1 MLNRVKDILTLL
13 LLAAILVLGFQ
24 AWNSVGGFVGGI
36 RQEFEDFGESVA
48 ALPQTVAE
56 SVMEA
61 LGIEKRASVELSD
74 LSGAL
79 VSTCG
84 ASGYGQQSG

>member
-24 AWNSVGGFVGGI
+24 AWNSVGGLFGGI
-36 RQEFEDFGESVA
+36 RQGLEDFGESVA

-61 LGIEKRASVELSD
+61 LEIENAP
-74 LSGAL
+74 AWN
-79 VSTCG
+79 
-84 ASGYGQQSG
+84 